1 LLDAAGFLRH
11 IAGMNSDEREIFH
24 YLQTWGLEF
33 IGAKEVSRRASTKKR
48 YHDDP
53 DWAKPLLM
61 GMAERGVLES
71 DAMGRFR
78 IKPERKKGH
87 KQRWVSPEIEKL
99 LKENGVEVEGGTDSG
114 TASDEHYDQ
123 L

>member
-1 LLDAAGFLRH
+1 
-11 IAGMNSDEREIFH
+11 MSSDEREIFH
-24 YLQTWGLEF
+24 YLQTWGVEF
-33 IGAKEVSRRASTKKR
+33 ISAKEISRRASTKKR
-48 YHDDP
+48 YHEDP

-87 KQRWVSPEIEKL
+87 KQRWVSPEIEKIL
-99 LKENGVEVEGGTDSG
+99 NEGGVTVDGEATD
-114 TASDEHYDQ
+114 TAAEDN
-123 L
+123 